1 MSKVK
6 FSVDGQHFDSDTS
19 ELTVSA
25 VLERAGKTPGQS
37 LLESEDAEYRNPDDE
52 IKIRDGD
59 RFKTRTLDGAHA
71 GETSIRY
78 EVNGETRT
86 TADQTLTVE
95 EILRAAGP
103 AASID
108 VANVNEYYL
117 ESISDGRKYE
127 RPDERVAIN
136 DGDRFLALYRGRT
149 PVA

>member
-6 FSVDGQHFDSDTS
+6 FSVDGQDFDSDTS

-25 VLERAGKTPGQS
+25 VLERAGKTQGQS
-37 LLESEDAEYRNPDDE
+37 LLKLDGAEFRNPDEE

-59 RFKTRTLDGAHA
+59 RFKTKALDGAHA

-86 TADQTLTVE
+86 TAGQTLTVE
-95 EILRAAGP
+95 EILRNAGR

-108 VANVNEYYL
+108 VANVNDYYL
-117 ESISDGRKYE
+117 ESIADGRKYE
-127 RPDERVAIN
+127 RLDVAVAIN
-136 DGDRFLALYRGRT
+136 EGDRFLAIHRGRT